1 MFLLDQPFLF
11 TRFLFFV
18 TLLVVEVGY
27 RLSVRRAVNE
37 EAPIHEQIVN
47 ARDALRLLLSLL
59 LGFTLAMALPRF
71 DQRRQMIVDEANSI
85 GATYLRA
92 QLLPAE
98 EKGRVLGLLK
108 EYVGVRR
115 RSAELRLDTVEYQSL
130 VKRTRELQS
139 ELWEQAVSAGQK
151 APSPITGL
159 FVSSLNETITL
170 AEKRRASVENRVQ
183 VSVWIMLFL
192 IALLTSFA
200 TGYSS
205 RRRIWLAF
213 LTTPIMV
220 AIVMGMTADMDSPR
234 SGLIRTDVRSL
245 ERVEEQL
252 KSSPVTSTEPLA
264 PAGISTPSK

>member
-1 MFLLDQPFLF
+1 M
-11 TRFLFFV
+11 
-18 TLLVVEVGY
+18 
-27 RLSVRRAVNE
+27 
-37 EAPIHEQIVN
+37 
-47 ARDALRLLLSLL
+47 RDALRLLLSLL

-71 DQRRQMIVDEANSI
+71 DQRRQMIVGEANSI
-85 GATYLRA
+85 AATYLRA

-98 EKGRVLGLLK
+98 EKDRVLGLLK

-130 VKRTRELQS
+130 AKRTRELQS
-139 ELWEQAVSAGQK
+139 KLWEQAVSAGQK

-192 IALLTSFA
+192 IALLTRFA

-220 AIVMGMTADMDSPR
+220 AIVMGLTADMDR
-234 SGLIRTDVRSL
+234 AV
-245 ERVEEQL
+245 
-252 KSSPVTSTEPLA
+252 
-264 PAGISTPSK
+264 

>member
-1 MFLLDQPFLF
+1 
-11 TRFLFFV
+11 
-18 TLLVVEVGY
+18 
-27 RLSVRRAVNE
+27 VNE

-47 ARDALRLLLSLL
+47 ARDAFRLLLSLL

-130 VKRTRELQS
+130 AKRTRELQS
-139 ELWEQAVSAGQK
+139 ELWEQAVSAGRK

-205 RRRIWLAF
+205 RRRILAGVSDDADYGRDRDGDDGGYGQSAERF
-213 LTTPIMV
+213 DSHRCEELT
-220 AIVMGMTADMDSPR
+220 
-234 SGLIRTDVRSL
+234 
-245 ERVEEQL
+245 
-252 KSSPVTSTEPLA
+252 
-264 PAGISTPSK
+264 AGGGAT